1 MTQDNHHE
9 SYPYNIV
16 YHRLS
21 QDSGTGHDNRMKK
34 ELTKELIG
42 DLHFAAGK
50 TWCERIPIFLN
61 IFLSA
66 FQGKFY

>member
-1 MTQDNHHE
+1 MEIT
-9 SYPYNIV
+9 IA
-16 YHRLS
+16 
-21 QDSGTGHDNRMKK
+21 HDNRMKK

-66 FQGKFY
+66 FQGEFY